1 MKKFAAAAIALVM
14 IVAVF
19 AIGVNAEEPS
29 VQQPWYDVVKTD
41 GDTFQ
46 FVGWAII
53 AGDDTLVDFGYRID
67 DNEPV
72 FGFLQERSQEIVSVM
87 NSDPAKTNGFNISI
101 DAADV
106 PAGEHTIHVVV
117 KTSGGAVLDVNHQDG
132 GDGYKVVGKGAPTA
146 PEQGGETPVNPGT
159 ADASVIAI
167 AAVACVALAGVVIA
181 KKVR

>member
-29 VQQPWYDVVKTD
+29 VQQPWYDLVKTD

-67 DNEPV
+67 NNEPV

-87 NSDPAKTNGFNISI
+87 SSDPAKTNGFNISI
-101 DAADV
+101 NAADV

-117 KTSGGAVLDVNHQDG
+117 KTS
-132 GDGYKVVGKGAPTA
+132 GKGAPTA

-159 ADASVIAI
+159 AAASVIAI